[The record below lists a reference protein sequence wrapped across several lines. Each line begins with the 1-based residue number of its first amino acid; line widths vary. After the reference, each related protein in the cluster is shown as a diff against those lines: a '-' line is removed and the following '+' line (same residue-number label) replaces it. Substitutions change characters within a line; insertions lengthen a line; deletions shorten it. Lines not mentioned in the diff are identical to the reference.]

1 MNGKPPRICFACEQ
15 ESNGTV
21 FTAREMYFGTRE
33 RFAYFECPHCGTVQ
47 IVAVPADLARHYPPA
62 YYSFN
67 AATPKPTSSI
77 ERYVRQVRTDAW
89 LGNRGG
95 IAVLLARL
103 SKRPRYLDW
112 FDGLALRPDSRIVD
126 VGCGSGDLLLKL
138 QRDGFEHVRGLDPYI
153 AADID
158 YANGVTVRKRS
169 LADDDECYDLIM
181 LHHSF
186 EHMME
191 PRAVMAQIAGHL
203 APGGHAL
210 IRLPIAGG
218 YAWRTYREHWSA
230 LDPPRHL
237 FLPTVRAM
245 HLLAACAGLEIRRV
259 FFDSDFGQFVASEAY
274 ANDIP
279 MVELAR
285 QPQRS
290 AAELSQ
296 LRRLADALNDR
307 GDGDCGGF
315 VLRRTGQGVPAIGLH
330 LRSAADPAYSPDSL
344 EI

>member
-1 MNGKPPRICFACEQ
+1 MNGNPPATCVACAQ
-15 ESNGTV
+15 ESNAPA
-21 FTAREMYFGTRE
+21 FAAREMFFGTRE
-33 RFAYFECPHCGTVQ
+33 RFDYFECPHCGTVQ
-47 IVAVPADLARHYPPA
+47 IVAVPADLARHYPPG
-62 YYSFN
+62 YYAFS
-67 AATPKPTSSI
+67 AAQPKPSSSVR
-77 ERYVRQVRTDAW
+77 RYVRRMRTDAW
-89 LGNRGG
+89 LGHRGG
-95 IAVLLARL
+95 VAGLLARV

-112 FDGLALRPDSRIVD
+112 FEGLGLRPDSRIAD

-138 QRDGFEHVRGLDPYI
+138 QRDGFGHLRGLDPFI
-153 AADID
+153 EADID
-158 YANGVTVRKRS
+158 YANGVVARKRA
-169 LADDDECYDLIM
+169 LADDDQCYDLIM

-186 EHMME
+186 EHMTA

-218 YAWRTYREHWSA
+218 YAWRTYREHWFA

-259 FFDSDFGQFVASEAY
+259 FFDSDIDQFTASEAY

-279 MVELAR
+279 LVEQGR

-290 AAELSQ
+290 ATELSR
-296 LRRLADALNDR
+296 LRRLAAELNQR
-307 GDGDCGGF
+307 GDGDSGGF
-315 VLRRTGQGVPAIGLH
+315 VLRRTP
-330 LRSAADPAYSPDSL
+330 
-344 EI
+344 